1 MSPWHEYLR
10 SSVGKEEKGTV
21 ARVEA
26 ASPPALP
33 GGVIMCICQGLSA
46 SPGWMDVSWIGPRML
61 CVCQASSVHT

>member
-21 ARVEA
+21 ARVEV

-46 SPGWMDVSWIGPRML
+46 SPGWMDVRWM
-61 CVCQASSVHT
+61 